1 MAYTTEDFA
10 QTQIPLFLDKIPV
23 GVTVI
28 DLECHILYY
37 NEYCA
42 ERLNRK
48 PEWLGRDIRLCHQK
62 QESNDRI
69 DQMLE
74 AFKNGRKEAFC
85 YDANPYGDPLAISL
99 APLEING
106 ELVGC
111 VHSVIFKE

>member
-1 MAYTTEDFA
+1 MAYKIKDFD
-10 QTQIPLFLDKIPV
+10 QTLLPQSLDKIPV

-28 DLECHILYY
+28 DLECRILYF

-42 ERLNRK
+42 ERLHRE

-74 AFKNGRKEAFC
+74 AFKSGRKEAFC

-99 APLEING
+99 SPLEVDG
-106 ELVGC
+106 KLVAC
-111 VHSVIFKE
+111 VHTVIFKT